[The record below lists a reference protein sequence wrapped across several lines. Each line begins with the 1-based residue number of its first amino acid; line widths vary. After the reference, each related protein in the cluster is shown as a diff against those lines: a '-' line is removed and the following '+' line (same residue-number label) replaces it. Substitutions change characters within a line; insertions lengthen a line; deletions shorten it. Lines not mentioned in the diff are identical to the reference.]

1 MLLKGH
7 FAEDLILLQ
16 SKDSRIL
23 ASSLNRVCVL
33 IVIDQGNFH
42 KVENGL
48 KFTNSWE
55 LANLRKSTKS
65 HLDQLADYIC
75 CLTI

>member
-42 KVENGL
+42 KVENDF
-48 KFTNSWE
+48 KFINTWE
-55 LANLRKSTKS
+55 LANLPKSTKF
-65 HLDQLADYIC
+65 H
-75 CLTI
+75 